1 MTRLVTTIDEL
12 SRAKSEACAH
22 RRLPTDEER
31 RRNHFAVVMTM
42 GALHDGHGA
51 LMEAARHLVGP
62 DGVVIVTIFV
72 NPTQFLAG
80 EDFDKYPRTLD
91 ADFNMCLT
99 HGVDIVFAPQSQ
111 EIYQDDVPTISAGAL
126 GTVLEGAIRPGHF
139 DGVCTVVNRMLR
151 LVDAGIAVFGEKD
164 YQQLVIVRHM
174 VREQEL
180 PITVVGVPTI
190 RETDGLAMSS
200 RNRYLN
206 AQERELARA
215 LSIALDAGRKSAVD
229 GADAVL
235 VATEAT
241 LAAYGVEPDYVT
253 VTDVELGPAPDLGE
267 ARLLVAARI
276 GQTRLIDNCEVQLGY
291 GRR

>member
-1 MTRLVTTIDEL
+1 MTRLVTTIDEFKQAKAEL
-12 SRAKSEACAH
+12 SAH
-22 RRLPTDEER
+22 RRLPVDEER

-62 DGVVIVTIFV
+62 DGIVIVTVFV
-72 NPTQFLAG
+72 NPTQFLDG

-99 HGVDIVFAPQSQ
+99 HEVDIVFAPSA
-111 EIYQDDVPTISAGAL
+111 EEVYESDVPTVSAGAL
-126 GTVLEGAIRPGHF
+126 GSVLEGAIRPGHF

-164 YQQLVIVRHM
+164 YQQLVIIRHM
-174 VREQEL
+174 VREQDL
-180 PITVVGVPTI
+180 PVTVVGVPTI
-190 RETDGLAMSS
+190 REPDGLAMSS

-229 GADAVL
+229 GIDAVL

>member
-1 MTRLVTTIDEL
+1 MTRLVTTIEEFTQ
-12 SRAKSEACAH
+12 AKSEAIAH
-22 RRLPTDEER
+22 RRLPQDEER

-80 EDFDKYPRTLD
+80 EDFEKYPRTLD
-91 ADFNMCLT
+91 EDFNMCLR
-99 HGVDIVFAPQSQ
+99 HGVDIVFAPQAY
-111 EIYQDDVPTISAGAL
+111 EIYQDDVPTLSAGAL
-126 GTVLEGAIRPGHF
+126 GTVLEGQIRPGHF

-164 YQQLVIVRHM
+164 YQQLVIIRAM
-174 VREQEL
+174 VRDQDL
-180 PITVVGVPTI
+180 PVTIVGVPTI
-190 RETDGLAMSS
+190 RESDGLAMSS

-229 GADAVL
+229 GVDAVL

-253 VTDVELGPAPDLGE
+253 VTDVDLGPAPDLGE

>member
-12 SRAKSEACAH
+12 QQAKAEAATH
-22 RRLPTDEER
+22 RRVPVDPER

-62 DGVVIVTIFV
+62 NGIVIVTIFV
-72 NPTQFLAG
+72 NPTQFAPG
-80 EDFDKYPRTLD
+80 EDFEKYPRDLD
-91 ADFNMCLT
+91 ADFQKCIQ
-99 HGVDIVFAPQSQ
+99 HEVDIVFAPSADEVYQS
-111 EIYQDDVPTISAGAL
+111 DVASLSSGEL
-126 GTVLEGAIRPGHF
+126 GTILEGAIRPGHF
-139 DGVCTVVNRMLR
+139 DGVVTVVHR
-151 LVDAGIAVFGEKD
+151 LMSVVDAGIAIFGEKD
-164 YQQLVIVRHM
+164 YQQLVIVRKM

-180 PITVVGVPTI
+180 PVTVVGVPTI
-190 RETDGLAMSS
+190 RESDGLAMSS

-206 AQERELARA
+206 AQERELARV

-229 GADAVL
+229 GVDAVL

-241 LAAYGVEPDYVT
+241 FAAYGVEPDYVT

-276 GQTRLIDNCEVQLGY
+276 GPARLIDNCEVQLGY